1 MRRTFG
7 RVAAVAAE
15 MVEKAPARDRLVGQR
30 TAAQFAKWL
39 PLAALQIFGL
49 WGLNWAGVW
58 FVEKTALPIPGNLVG
73 MVALYALLAL
83 GVVRL
88 AWFEAA
94 GSFLIRHLAFFFVP
108 ITVGLMD
115 AGGLFATH
123 GFAILLILAASAGIG
138 ILLAGWVS
146 QFLLRRSWRRS
157 TPLEDES

>member
-1 MRRTFG
+1 MSVPEKRAAE
-7 RVAAVAAE
+7 VAVAYDRT
-15 MVEKAPARDRLVGQR
+15 VPARGLAEARR
-30 TAAQFAKWL
+30 TAARLAKWL

-49 WGLNWAGVW
+49 WGLNFAGVW
-58 FVEKTALPIPGNLVG
+58 FVEKIALPIPGNLIG

-83 GVVRL
+83 GIVRL

-146 QFLLRRSWRRS
+146 QFLLRKSWRRS
-157 TPLEDES
+157 PPLEDES